1 LPDFDPETQQQLS
14 GGSSYASKALQED
27 YFAPKSLICR
37 DTTFVFLLSK
47 KDFAGVI
54 YQRRMQEQ
62 QQWGEFLAKMPLIQ
76 SLPYYLM
83 QDMKALL
90 YQQIYMRDEV
100 VIEAFQ
106 P

>member
-1 LPDFDPETQQQLS
+1 
-14 GGSSYASKALQED
+14 
-27 YFAPKSLICR
+27 
-37 DTTFVFLLSK
+37 
-47 KDFAGVI
+47 
-54 YQRRMQEQ
+54 MQEQ